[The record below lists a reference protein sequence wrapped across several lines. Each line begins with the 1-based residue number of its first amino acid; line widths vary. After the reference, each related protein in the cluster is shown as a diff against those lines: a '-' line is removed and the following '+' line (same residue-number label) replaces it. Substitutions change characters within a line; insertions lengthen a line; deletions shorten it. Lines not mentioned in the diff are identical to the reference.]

1 MRIPVLLVNSAS
13 ALVLLSSLALVS
25 ARFDEPVRVVRRR
38 HEFKTVLGDDGVR
51 NRSPQAV
58 DQAPDQVN
66 QPYEYGFGPAPDDP
80 DATAAEADRPSMTN
94 GGGGES
100 RAAGFLRD

>member
-1 MRIPVLLVNSAS
+1 MRIPVLLANSAS
-13 ALVLLSSLALVS
+13 ALVLLSSLVLVS
-25 ARFDEPVRVVRRR
+25 ARFDEPARVIRRR
-38 HEFKTVLGDDGVR
+38 HEFKTALGDDGVR

-80 DATAAEADRPSMTN
+80 DATAAEADRPSLTSR
-94 GGGGES
+94 GGGEF
-100 RAAGFLRD
+100 RLTGFLRE